1 MAKFHIG
8 RKGKA
13 AICSAKAGNCP
24 FGGDDN
30 HYSSREAANKAA
42 EDKLAKQN
50 AENVFQGVSKKNDEK
65 DVKKEKKNVEKPND
79 IEEPK
84 NMIGVGSKRYWS
96 KDEEEMKKLSQ
107 ELGQDIVNNIKF
119 ASNFVSDN
127 SSSENPLLSKDYSD
141 TIKYLKSA
149 LGGGSEFY
157 QKQGEIMSSAMSKA
171 GFSGVWNQDEVRS
184 FYRYESTIG
193 QEKPTPHTIFYKG
206 DMPGMPY
213 KLTEDSMS
221 FKDRKDGL
229 EKIEIFGGKIRS
241 RTYRDGDTMR
251 KENYTR
257 DGETLIENSVE
268 QDGKIVKKE
277 SYTID
282 KDGNQRGY
290 ISHTSTNGENF
301 TLEKANV
308 DEGKIKIS
316 DDYSQADLVFY
327 KDSTFSQGFYDNP
340 QRSIQRIGNNTYEVT
355 YTDKEGNS
363 IKETYEAEEYNVK
376 GMYTGHFIRQRT
388 INGEPDNALLEKV
401 EKRKEENNQ
410 RYNDVKEMY
419 DNGID
424 SQILR
429 YKGRYIRGEF
439 KYITNDYGK
448 RQRVLEASGRT
459 YYLSTAK
466 NPKTAEANNAKK
478 GIELIDVP
486 NVKPIIYEETNHQGD
501 SLGVKREY
509 SYFCSSE
516 SVQESALKN
525 GLITEEENNSAKR
538 VSYKEKSFIESQNFK
553 DITSQ
558 FRDKQ

>member
-1 MAKFHIG
+1 
-8 RKGKA
+8 
-13 AICSAKAGNCP
+13 
-24 FGGDDN
+24 
-30 HYSSREAANKAA
+30 
-42 EDKLAKQN
+42 
-50 AENVFQGVSKKNDEK
+50 
-65 DVKKEKKNVEKPND
+65 
-79 IEEPK
+79 
-84 NMIGVGSKRYWS
+84 
-96 KDEEEMKKLSQ
+96 
-107 ELGQDIVNNIKF
+107 
-119 ASNFVSDN
+119 
-127 SSSENPLLSKDYSD
+127 
-141 TIKYLKSA
+141 
-149 LGGGSEFY
+149 
-157 QKQGEIMSSAMSKA
+157 
-171 GFSGVWNQDEVRS
+171 
-184 FYRYESTIG
+184 
-193 QEKPTPHTIFYKG
+193 
-206 DMPGMPY
+206 
-213 KLTEDSMS
+213 
-221 FKDRKDGL
+221 
-229 EKIEIFGGKIRS
+229 
-241 RTYRDGDTMR
+241 
-251 KENYTR
+251 
-257 DGETLIENSVE
+257 
-268 QDGKIVKKE
+268 
-277 SYTID
+277 
-282 KDGNQRGY
+282 
-290 ISHTSTNGENF
+290 
-301 TLEKANV
+301 
-308 DEGKIKIS
+308 
-316 DDYSQADLVFY
+316 
-327 KDSTFSQGFYDNP
+327 
-340 QRSIQRIGNNTYEVT
+340 
-355 YTDKEGNS
+355 
-363 IKETYEAEEYNVK
+363 
-376 GMYTGHFIRQRT
+376 MYTGHFIRQRT